1 MATKNQD
8 FQAIYNQ
15 ALAAGQQAEADY
27 VAKVGEDDYCG
38 FAWVEIPNGRSPF
51 VSWCKKN
58 GVGSKHW
65 KKGWQIYRCTGS
77 YSQCMNVLET
87 GAQAFAKKLQEHG
100 IEAWMSSRAD

>member
-15 ALAAGQQAEADY
+15 ALAAGQQAEAEY

-65 KKGWQIYRCTGS
+65 KKGWQLWRPADVFTQS
-77 YSQCMNVLET
+77 MDVNEA
-87 GAQAFAKKLQEHG
+87 GALAFAEVLKAHG
-100 IEAWMSSRAD
+100 IQAHPCSRAD